1 MENKKRVL
9 KTLSVKEKVA
19 IIREVEKGVKKK
31 SQIAKDFGI
40 PPSTLST
47 FLKNKDAILK
57 NSEACGTQKRI
68 RGPDHPD
75 LDECVL
81 KWFQQTREKRI
92 SLSGLMIRAKAEEF
106 ALSLGRNDF
115 KASSGWLDGFK
126 ERNGI
131 CFKTVSGE
139 SGDVNQQLANDWK
152 RDLLVKIQGKDPKD
166 IFNADETGLFYRCI
180 PNKTLAFKGERC
192 SGGKLSKERITL
204 LIGAN
209 MDGSEKLPL
218 FMIGKSA
225 NRKAW
230 MTNEIF
236 KN

>member
-1 MENKKRVL
+1 
-9 KTLSVKEKVA
+9 
-19 IIREVEKGVKKK
+19 
-31 SQIAKDFGI
+31 
-40 PPSTLST
+40 
-47 FLKNKDAILK
+47 
-57 NSEACGTQKRI
+57 
-68 RGPDHPD
+68 
-75 LDECVL
+75 
-81 KWFQQTREKRI
+81 
-92 SLSGLMIRAKAEEF
+92 MIRAKAEEF

-218 FMIGKSA
+218 FMIGKSKNPRCFKNMKSKPVEYEA

-236 KN
+236 KNWLLKLDEKFRRRNRHIILFLDNCTAHGFIPQMDNVKVMSPPPQYDVSCSTNGPRSD